1 MDKEDNEAIQFEKEN
16 NYEDGNAGSENSEQ
30 IEQTNVENENSKHTE
45 QAKKK
50 RGRATAKKVEPTKE
64 AKPEPTPI
72 TISELEEIAKK
83 ATSFENFAKLVA
95 EWLEM
100 DRRQDFFTNL
110 VIVSAEVDKI
120 TWKELEKALK
130 DKNVVYTQWDKTWS
144 GQQVSKKLKEYSA
157 TMLSF
162 LNATKQYKEY
172 SFKKANVHF
181 IEENSTEQITE
192 QTKPNIEEKVG
203 KSDESIIPKTRVKM
217 ECMPE
222 IQDFEEILA
231 RVDKIQPVEERFK

>member
-50 RGRATAKKVEPTKE
+50 RGGATAKKVEPTKE

-95 EWLEM
+95 EWLKM